1 MSPGCAQSVR
11 RTSSKVGS
19 SDFVYPMIGHAQTAT
34 AHMNALIMEPIFFSA
49 IFATA
54 LSTVASGPMVQRLRP
69 FCARRCFMVMA
80 RLLIL
85 VGTSVRT
92 AMRYHSRRDVHGI
105 ASSAINVSTFG
116 Q

>member
-1 MSPGCAQSVR
+1 
-11 RTSSKVGS
+11 
-19 SDFVYPMIGHAQTAT
+19 
-34 AHMNALIMEPIFFSA
+34 
-49 IFATA
+49 
-54 LSTVASGPMVQRLRP
+54 
-69 FCARRCFMVMA
+69 MVMA